1 MSLIR
6 ICEVGVSGNIDR
18 NIVIVDGIAHEPV
31 PAGVPVRKQ
40 FFSPALAIGYVHQTV
55 GNGYADEHAVGF
67 FGLVIFVGP
76 PEAGAGSLAGNR
88 YPWFAIFTCLPNKPT
103 VPGRA
108 VSRYRRPRIRS
119 EEHTSELQSL
129 MRISCAVF

>member
-1 MSLIR
+1 MSRIR
-6 ICEVGVSGNIDR
+6 IGEVGVSGNIDR

-55 GNGYADEHAVGF
+55 GTAYAAEHAVGF
-67 FGLVIFVGP
+67 FALVIFVGP
-76 PEAGAGSLAGNR
+76 PEAGAGSLAGSR
-88 YPWFAIFTCLPNKPT
+88 YPWFAIFTCPTNTHT

-108 VSRYRRPRIRS
+108 VSRYRRPRIKEPESATGALTHCYRKVD
-119 EEHTSELQSL
+119 E
-129 MRISCAVF
+129 